1 MRVTTKGRY
10 ALRAMTNLAASTDG
24 TPKPIKRIAAE
35 EELSPEF
42 LEQIFF
48 RLKKAGIIESVRGP
62 GGGFMLKKEASD
74 INIRE
79 IFEAVDEG
87 LDITPCSNCTMQ
99 GGGDACDLIE
109 TCLVHDIWKEA
120 AAHIISFFEGMTLQK
135 ILDRN
140 QDKVDLLLSG
150 ERINLT

>member
-10 ALRAMTNLAASTDG
+10 ALRAMTNLAACENG
-24 TPKPIKRIAAE
+24 RPKPIKKIAAE

-48 RLKKAGIIESVRGP
+48 RLKKAGIIDSVRGP
-62 GGGFMLKKEASD
+62 GGGFMLKLPPEE
-74 INIRE
+74 INVRS

-87 LDITPCSNCTMQ
+87 LDITPCANCTMQ
-99 GGGDACDLIE
+99 GGDDACDLIE
-109 TCLVHDIWKEA
+109 TCLVHDVWKEA
-120 AAHIISFFEGMTLQK
+120 SAHIISFFEEMTLRK

-140 QDKVDLLLSG
+140 PDKVDLLLSG
-150 ERINLT
+150 ARIKLV

>member
-10 ALRAMTNLAASTDG
+10 ALRAMANLAASADG
-24 TPKPIKRIAAE
+24 SPKPIKRIAAE

-62 GGGFMLKKEASD
+62 GGGFMLKKAAAD

-150 ERINLT
+150 ERINIT